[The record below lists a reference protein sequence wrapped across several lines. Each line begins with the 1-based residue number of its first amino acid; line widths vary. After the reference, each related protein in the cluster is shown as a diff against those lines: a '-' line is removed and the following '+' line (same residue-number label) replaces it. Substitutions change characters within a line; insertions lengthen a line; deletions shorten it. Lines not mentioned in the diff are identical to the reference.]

1 MQPQYFSNPLVLI
14 LFKRDSDVRVTGQ
27 FYLCLRH
34 WCFTQISAFS
44 IDWVHVVAIPNQ
56 KLIIAYFTSP
66 VLVKVNNVSSV
77 ILASLFTLC
86 TLGHATGAKAGS
98 KVNLQFMRSGCGTWR
113 PPLLNDIPPA
123 ESLALSKEHSHGHIK
138 RTCGEGEVSPC
149 H

>member
-77 ILASLFTLC
+77 ILASLHTVHSRPC
-86 TLGHATGAKAGS
+86 DWG